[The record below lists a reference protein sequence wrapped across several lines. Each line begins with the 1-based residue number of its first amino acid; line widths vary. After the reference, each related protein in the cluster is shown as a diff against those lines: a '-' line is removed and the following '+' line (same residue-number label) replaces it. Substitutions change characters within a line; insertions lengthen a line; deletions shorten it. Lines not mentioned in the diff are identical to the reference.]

1 MDIADTIAAKSDQLN
16 AEDLL
21 AGTQVV
27 QITDARV
34 VGGDQPVELVTDVFG
49 PARPFK
55 PCKTVRRLLVKAW
68 GPHSSEYI
76 GRRMAIFNDPTVK
89 WAGQAVGG
97 IRISALSHID
107 GALDISLTE
116 TRGNRK
122 KHHVDPLPDA
132 PSKIPVS
139 FDAKIP
145 TSTLEQCAQARD
157 YLAKYADTEPE
168 RVAALFD
175 KVAARESQLAQ
186 EVSE

>member
-1 MDIADTIAAKSDQLN
+1 MKRQI
-16 AEDLL
+16 
-21 AGTQVV
+21 VV
-27 QITDARV
+27 IQ
-34 VGGDQPVELVTDVFG
+34 
-49 PARPFK
+49 
-55 PCKTVRRLLVKAW
+55 
-68 GPHSSEYI
+68 
-76 GRRMAIFNDPTVK
+76 
-89 WAGQAVGG
+89 
-97 IRISALSHID
+97 
-107 GALDISLTE
+107 
-116 TRGNRK
+116 
-122 KHHVDPLPDA
+122 PLPDA